1 MKHVRGRLL
10 GNFLAFPLPLLFF
23 DDDVKSCKDFW
34 GPFLKHKTGWG
45 GYWVFLGLRAFFVG
59 AGEKTK

>member
-1 MKHVRGRLL
+1 ML
-10 GNFLAFPLPLLFF
+10 GSYTRVFTVFF

-45 GYWVFLGLRAFFVG
+45 AGWGGYWVFSGLRAFFVG